1 MPTTSPMTPWLVC
14 PVPRSQAQLRLF
26 CFPYA
31 GASAHI
37 FRPWSHLLPEWIEVY
52 AIELPGRGRRW
63 SEPLCTNLQEL
74 VSAIAPAI
82 YPYLDQPFAFFGHSM
97 GAWISYELA
106 HLLHQTYTLSP
117 ECLVVSAR
125 RAPQLPATKP
135 TLHALSDALL
145 LQELQTLN
153 GTPVE
158 VLENQELLNLVL
170 PILRADFALLETYV
184 YQTRPPLPC
193 AIQVYGGQQ
202 DPEVAVSDLAA
213 WQQHTNANFALELLP
228 GNHFFL
234 HSHSAELVRSLIRLS
249 GNVIAKST
257 TNDHFRPQRVI

>member
-1 MPTTSPMTPWLVC
+1 MLTTSSVTPWLVRFAAR
-14 PVPRSQAQLRLF
+14 PQAQLRLF

-31 GASAHI
+31 GASAQI
-37 FRPWSHLLPEWIEVY
+37 FRPWSQLLPEWLDGY
-52 AIELPGRGRRW
+52 AIELPGRGCRW

-106 HLLHQTYTLSP
+106 HRLHQTYALTP
-117 ECLVVSAR
+117 EHLFVSAR
-125 RAPQLPATKP
+125 RAPQLPPAKP
-135 TLHALSDALL
+135 PLHALPDALL

-184 YQTRPPLPC
+184 YQARPPLPC
-193 AIQVYGGQQ
+193 SIQVYGGQQ
-202 DPEVAVSDLAA
+202 DSEVAVSDLTA
-213 WQQHTNANFALELLP
+213 WQQHTSSNFALELLP
-228 GNHFFL
+228 GHHFFL
-234 HSHSAELVRSLIRLS
+234 HFHQAELVRSLSSKLAP
-249 GNVIAKST
+249 NKT
-257 TNDHFRPQRVI
+257 